1 METKTFFLLF
11 KLIICVVIKRDLQ
24 DEMSGLSR
32 EDECQFEGSYY
43 ESQTCKCSNILN
55 GATLLSKNSVKPKCL
70 GTNTV
75 TDEAECESF
84 VYQNTLSVC
93 PKASI
98 TKVELWELNESF
110 RGIWSS
116 GWNAVIKPM
125 LFINSKNNIKMNT
138 TNALWDGLLIRI
150 WYTCSSFNT
159 KCILV
164 KTPGE
169 RTYPLFQNYGN
180 NILMTNYSA
189 IADVELIS
197 TSNFV
202 GTTKQTLAS
211 VDPLFK
217 TSIKTKINTMQN
229 ITIERGYQDKINVT
243 RNCSTID
250 AINENFQCKCNDI
263 NKGGTFLLF
272 KNSSNASCLGEK
284 LLGLALGCNNIAM
297 DQSNKLNSSCLMNQ
311 TLKILNV
318 YVWNHHADGGFWDER
333 WSNIFAATLIITEQN
348 EIMITIAT
356 KELWHGLI
364 NKVIY
369 QCSDNSIHCIVTKF
383 NGIRTYPLGNFSQNS
398 TIEVCFSKIEGQ
410 KYNTRKIIITCSLVF
425 ISISIVMSV
434 IFLVRKNLQQKKLL
448 NEEAKVNDAKHYES
462 ATSVET
468 VDYKTLEP
476 DYQVLEDD
484 FTLTENTTESNEYS
498 YAYGTPST
506 PQNKCLQID
515 KEYSE
520 IVEPTYYSTPL
531 N

>member
-1 METKTFFLLF
+1 
-11 KLIICVVIKRDLQ
+11 
-24 DEMSGLSR
+24 MSGLSR
-32 EDECQFEGSYY
+32 EDECLFEGSYY

-84 VYQNTLSVC
+84 VYQNTISVC

-98 TKVELWELNESF
+98 IKVELWEFDKSTF

-116 GWNAVIKPM
+116 AWNTVIKPM

-150 WYTCSSFNT
+150 WYTCPSFNT
-159 KCILV
+159 KCLLV

-169 RTYPLFQNYGN
+169 RTYPLLQNYGN

-189 IADVELIS
+189 IADVKLIS
-197 TSNFV
+197 TPNFV
-202 GTTKQTLAS
+202 GTTKQTFAS
-211 VDPLFK
+211 ADPLFK

-229 ITIERGYQDKINVT
+229 ITIERGYQDKINDEG
-243 RNCSTID
+243 NCSRIN

-284 LLGLALGCNNIAM
+284 LLGLALGCNNIVM
-297 DQSNKLNSSCLMNQ
+297 DQSNKLNSSCLTNQ

-318 YVWNHHADGGFWDER
+318 YVWNHRADGGFWDER
-333 WSNIFAATLIITEQN
+333 WSNIFAATLIITEWN
-348 EIMITIAT
+348 EIMITMAT

-369 QCSDNSIHCIVTKF
+369 QCSDNIIHCIVTKF
-383 NGIRTYPLGNFSQNS
+383 NGIRTYPLGNFSLNS
-398 TIEVCFSKIEGQ
+398 TIEVCFSKIENQ
-410 KYNTRKIIITCSLVF
+410 KYNTRKIIITSSLVF
-425 ISISIVMSV
+425 ISISIVTSV

-448 NEEAKVNDAKHYES
+448 NEEAKVNNEAKHYES

-468 VDYKTLEP
+468 VEYKTLEP

-484 FTLTENTTESNEYS
+484 FTLTENMTESNEYS
-498 YAYGTPST
+498 YAYGIPSFSLST

-515 KEYSE
+515 KECNE
-520 IVEPTYYSTPL
+520 TVEPIYYSTPL